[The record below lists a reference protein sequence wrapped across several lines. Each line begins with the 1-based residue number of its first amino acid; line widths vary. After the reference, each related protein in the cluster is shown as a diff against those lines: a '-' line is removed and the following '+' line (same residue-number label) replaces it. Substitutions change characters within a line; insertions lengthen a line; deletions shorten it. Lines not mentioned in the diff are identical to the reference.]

1 MKTLIR
7 MIRANPK
14 LAIAAASADV
24 LLGSI
29 AAIVVYLVLNAT
41 MAPVHILGI
50 LVLAGVFII
59 GIVMVAAVKAMKKA
73 MIYVP
78 PVESD

>member
-1 MKTLIR
+1 MNTLIR

-29 AAIVVYLVLNAT
+29 AAIVVYLILNAT
-41 MAPVHILGI
+41 NAPFHVLGL
-50 LVLAGVFII
+50 LVLSAVFAAI
-59 GIVMVAAVKAMKKA
+59 GIVAFVATKMLENRYLG
-73 MIYVP
+73 I
-78 PVESD
+78 E